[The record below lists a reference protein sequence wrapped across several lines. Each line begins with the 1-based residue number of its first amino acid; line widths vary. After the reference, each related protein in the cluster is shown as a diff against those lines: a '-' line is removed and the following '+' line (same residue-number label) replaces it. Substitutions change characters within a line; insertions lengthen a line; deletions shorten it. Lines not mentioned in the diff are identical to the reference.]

1 MELAGASAIVTG
13 GTGGFGSAT
22 TRRLVDA
29 GARVV
34 IADINDEKGAAL
46 AAELGDAVKYV
57 RTDVTSEDDIKAAI
71 AAATELAPLRAAV
84 IAHGGPASG
93 GRLVNREGKPLDQA
107 GFEQT
112 LLYYLTGTY
121 NVLRLAAAEMVSSEP
136 SGNSGRGVVIMTAS
150 IAAFEGQIGQVPY
163 AAAKGGVVGMT
174 IVAARDLAVSGVRVC
189 TIAPGTFFT
198 PAFGMSEEDAEAR
211 FGHSI
216 PFPARMGRATEY
228 AELAH
233 SIISNDYLNGET
245 IRIDGALRFGPK

>member
-1 MELAGASAIVTG
+1 MDLAGASAIVTG

-22 TRRLVDA
+22 TRRLVQA
-29 GARVV
+29 GAKVV
-34 IADINDEKGAAL
+34 IADVNDEKGAEL
-46 AAELGDAVKYV
+46 AAELGDAVRYV
-57 RTDVTSEDDIKAAI
+57 HTDVTNQDDITAAI
-71 AAATELAPLRAAV
+71 AAATDMAPLRATV
-84 IAHGGPASG
+84 IAHGGPVLA
-93 GRLVNREGKPLDQA
+93 GRLINKEGKALGMA
-107 GFEQT
+107 GFEKT

-121 NVLRLAAAEMVSSEP
+121 NVLRLAAEQMVSQEP
-136 SGNSGRGVVIMTAS
+136 VGDSGRGVVIMTAS

-198 PAFGMSEEDAEAR
+198 PAFMMSEEDATAR

-228 AELAH
+228 AELAAG
-233 SIISNDYLNGET
+233 IISNDYLNGET

>member
-1 MELAGASAIVTG
+1 MDLAGASAIVTG

-22 TRRLVDA
+22 TRRLVQA

-34 IADINDEKGAAL
+34 IADVNDEKGAAL
-46 AAELGDAVKYV
+46 AAELGEAVRYV
-57 RTDVTSEDDIKAAI
+57 HTDVTNEDEINGAL
-71 AAATELAPLRAAV
+71 AAAAEMAPLRAAV
-84 IAHGGPASG
+84 IAHGGPVLA
-93 GRLVNREGKPLDQA
+93 GRLINKEGKPLGQE
-107 GFEQT
+107 GFEKT

-121 NVLRLAAAEMVSSEP
+121 NVLRLASAQMVTNEP
-136 SGNSGRGVVIMTAS
+136 SGDSGRGVVIMTAS

-198 PAFGMSEEDAEAR
+198 PAFGMSEEDATAR
-211 FGHSI
+211 FGSNI

-233 SIISNDYLNGET
+233 GIITNDYLNGET

>member
-22 TRRLVDA
+22 TRRLVA
-29 GARVV
+29 SGARVV
-34 IADINDEKGAAL
+34 IADVNDEKGAAL
-46 AAELGDAVKYV
+46 AAELGEAVRYV
-57 RTDVTSEDDIKAAI
+57 HTDVTNKNDIQAAV
-71 AAATELAPLRAAV
+71 AAAAEMAPLRSAV
-84 IAHGGPASG
+84 ICHGGPVLA
-93 GRLVNREGKPLDQA
+93 GRLINKEGAPLGQS
-107 GFEQT
+107 GFEKT

-121 NVLRLAAAEMVSSEP
+121 NVLRLAAAQMVTNEP
-136 SGNSGRGVVIMTAS
+136 LGDSGRGVIIMTAS

-189 TIAPGTFFT
+189 TIAPGTFYT
-198 PAFGMSEEDAEAR
+198 PAFPMTEEEATAR
-211 FGHSI
+211 FGSGI
-216 PFPARMGRATEY
+216 PFPARMGRAREY

-233 SIISNDYLNGET
+233 AIISNDYLNGET

>member
-22 TRRLVDA
+22 TRRLVQA

-34 IADINDEKGAAL
+34 IADLNDAKGAEL
-46 AAELGDAVKYV
+46 VAELGDAVRYV
-57 RTDVTSEDDIKAAI
+57 HTDVTNEENLSAAI
-71 AAATELAPLRAAV
+71 AAAVEMAPLRAAV
-84 IAHGGPASG
+84 IAHGGPVLA
-93 GRLVNREGKPLDQA
+93 GRLVNKVGEPLGQE
-107 GFEQT
+107 GFEKT

-121 NVLRLAAAEMVSSEP
+121 NVLRLAAAQMVSSEP
-136 SGNSGRGVVIMTAS
+136 VGDSGRGVIIMTAS

-174 IVAARDLAVSGVRVC
+174 IVAARDLAVSGVRVN

-198 PAFGMSEEDAEAR
+198 PAFMMSEEDATAR
-211 FGHSI
+211 FGSGI
-216 PFPARMGRATEY
+216 PFPSRMGRATEY

-245 IRIDGALRFGPK
+245 IRIDAALRFGPK

>member
-1 MELAGASAIVTG
+1 MDLAGASAIVTG

-22 TRRLVDA
+22 TRRLVQA

-34 IADINDEKGAAL
+34 IADVNDEKGAAL
-46 AAELGDAVKYV
+46 AAELGDAVRYV
-57 RTDVTSEDDIKAAI
+57 RTDVTNEDDIAAAI
-71 AAATELAPLRAAV
+71 AAATEMAPLRAAV
-84 IAHGGPASG
+84 IAHGGPVLA
-93 GRLVNREGKPLDQA
+93 GRLINKEGTPLGQE
-107 GFEQT
+107 GFEKT

-121 NVLRLAAAEMVSSEP
+121 NVLRLAAAQMVSQEP
-136 SGNSGRGVVIMTAS
+136 VGDSGRGVIIMTAS

-198 PAFGMSEEDAEAR
+198 PAFMMSEEDATAR
-211 FGHSI
+211 FGSAI

-228 AELAH
+228 AELAAG
-233 SIISNDYLNGET
+233 IIGNDYLNGET